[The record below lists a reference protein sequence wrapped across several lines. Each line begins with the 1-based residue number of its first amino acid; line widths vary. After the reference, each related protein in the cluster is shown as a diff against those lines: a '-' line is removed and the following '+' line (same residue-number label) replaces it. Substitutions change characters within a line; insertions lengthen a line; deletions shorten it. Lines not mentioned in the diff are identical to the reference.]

1 MFLWKST
8 AAWRFRR
15 CGSAARYCHASARPL
30 PQRPCLL
37 GSEELGA
44 LTLTLASSVALAP
57 RRRQAKQNNLY
68 VLHDVDTLRESE
80 EVCRGL
86 FLGGWS
92 DARPK
97 VADRSLGEGRFK
109 FFLGATE
116 WDAGQLEDEFKAGAW
131 LALDAEP
138 GLVIKDRVASW
149 RPGRPKPVWTEF
161 MKHLAEDGKKIVDQ
175 VYPEGADDS

>member
-1 MFLWKST
+1 VARRHGT
-8 AAWRFRR
+8 ATQ
-15 CGSAARYCHASARPL
+15 ARPL

-44 LTLTLASSVALAP
+44 LTLTLASSVALAA

>member
-1 MFLWKST
+1 M
-8 AAWRFRR
+8 
-15 CGSAARYCHASARPL
+15 
-30 PQRPCLL
+30 
-37 GSEELGA
+37 
-44 LTLTLASSVALAP
+44 
-57 RRRQAKQNNLY
+57 
-68 VLHDVDTLRESE
+68 LHDVDTLRESE

-149 RPGRPKPVWTEF
+149 RPGRPQPVWTEF